1 MSAAASAA
9 LSAAIVRAAL
19 DRGADLAG
27 VARIDDVR
35 GSPSHRIFGLL
46 EEYSGA
52 GSTMVLGRVHGQ
64 IDWPE
69 KARSV
74 IIIAVRHPEEEPHLD
89 WWRDGL
95 SGGTEGNRLLID
107 AGAELAAWLVAEHGI
122 AAGVLP
128 YHIEKGG
135 IFLKDA
141 AVLAGLGCIGRN
153 NILVT
158 PAYGPRVRL
167 RCLVVDIELES
178 TGPVDFDPCLDC
190 DMPCRAACPQS
201 AMARIVRTKEEYGLD
216 ELPGREGAYDRD
228 RCEVQMQADVGEHEG
243 ITRGDSGE
251 PGKLVRYCRRCE
263 TACWVG
269 ATPRK

>member
-1 MSAAASAA
+1 MSAAENAA
-9 LSAAIVRAAL
+9 LSQEIVRAAL
-19 DRGADLAG
+19 ERGAHLAG
-27 VARIDDVR
+27 VARIDDLR
-35 GSPSHRIFGLL
+35 ESPSHRIFGLL
-46 EEYSGA
+46 EEYSGV
-52 GSTMVLGRVHGQ
+52 GSTMALGRVHGQ
-64 IDWPE
+64 IDWPD

-74 IIIAVRHPEEEPHLD
+74 IVIAVRHPEEAPHLD

-107 AGAELAAWLVAEHGI
+107 AGAELAAWLAAEHGI
-122 AAGVLP
+122 PARVLP

-141 AVLAGLGCIGRN
+141 AVLAGLGCIGHN

-158 PAYGPRVRL
+158 PEYGPRVRL
-167 RCLVVDIELES
+167 RCLAVDVELES
-178 TGPVDFDPCLDC
+178 TGPTDFDPCDGC

-201 AMARIVRTKEEYGLD
+201 AMARIVRTQEEYGLED
-216 ELPGREGAYDRD
+216 LPGREGAYARD
-228 RCEVQMQADVGEHEG
+228 LCEEQMQTDVAGHES
-243 ITRGDSGE
+243 IVRGDDGE
-251 PGKLVRYCRRCE
+251 PGTLVRYCRRCE

>member
-1 MSAAASAA
+1 MSPGTSAA

-27 VARIDDVR
+27 VARIDDLR
-35 GSPSHRIFGLL
+35 ESPSHRVFGLL
-46 EEYSGA
+46 GEYSGA
-52 GSTMVLGRVHGQ
+52 GSKMVLGRVHGQ

-74 IIIAVRHPEEEPHLD
+74 IMIAVRHPEEEPHLD

-95 SGGTEGNRLLID
+95 SGGTAGNRLLID
-107 AGAELAAWLVAEHGI
+107 AADELARWLAAEHGI

-135 IFLKDA
+135 LFLKDA

-153 NILVT
+153 NLLVT
-158 PAYGPRVRL
+158 PGYGPRVRL
-167 RCLVVDIELES
+167 RCLAVDRELES
-178 TGPVDFDPCLDC
+178 TGPADFDPCVDC
-190 DMPCRAACPQS
+190 AMPCRTACPRK
-201 AMARIVRTKEEYGLD
+201 AMARIVRTKEEYSLE

-228 RCEVQMQADVGEHEG
+228 RCEVQMQADVGKHES
-243 ITRGDSGE
+243 ITRADTGE

-263 TACWVG
+263 MACWVG
-269 ATPRK
+269 GSS